1 MKLLRFLSI
10 SQITLI
16 ALMVGT
22 VIISAFLSVARG
34 QSSAAEPLLRYPVS
48 APTPTLGQPPALAAP
63 ALASGETTLLSPTDL
78 LAGWQVVDMPPAL
91 PGEAGRWILQDGLL
105 VQDGIGPAASLSAAY
120 TALLSLD
127 TYQDV
132 TISTTFADT
141 RNGAFG
147 LITRSSAAG
156 AYRVRLHADPSYDGE
171 ALVLEKVIDGAGVP
185 LVLNAGEP
193 LYLPRTWHTLSLSVQ
208 GETLRVTL
216 DGRLVAQAVDAAPLP
231 AGQVGLVARAL
242 GGIAFSQVAI
252 QE

>member
-1 MKLLRFLSI
+1 MQRRSLPSTNHI
-10 SQITLI
+10 
-16 ALMVGT
+16 
-22 VIISAFLSVARG
+22 VIIGLLVVAVLILFLSVARG
-34 QSSAAEPLLRYPVS
+34 ESSAAAPLLAYPVT
-48 APTPTLGQPPALAAP
+48 APTPTLGQPPAIAAP

-78 LAGWQVVDMPPAL
+78 LAGWQVVDTPPTL

-120 TALLSLD
+120 TALLSPD
-127 TYQDV
+127 AYQDV
-132 TISTTFADT
+132 TITTTFADT

-147 LITRSSAAG
+147 LIARSSAAG

-171 ALVLEKVIDGAGVP
+171 ALVLEKVIDGVGVP

-193 LYLPRTWHTLSLSVQ
+193 LYTPRTWHTLSLSVQ
-208 GETLRVTL
+208 GEMLRVTL
-216 DGRLVAQAVDAAPLP
+216 DGQLVAQAVDAAPLP